1 MKIISD
7 LLETLAGCDHPVR
20 RVVIGLHW
28 VAVESRYVGLA
39 HTFRP
44 PGKYEVADSGA
55 LVGISA
61 LALAQRALS
70 WNLLEASLGL
80 AALNSLIEATGQ
92 PGNVFDRIPKLA
104 DGRKFTIIGRF
115 PFNDEV
121 RKAGATGWFLEME
134 ARRDELP
141 PPACEVVIPQSDLL
155 VVSATSLIN
164 HTLPRLLEL
173 AADTHAIVLG
183 PSTPMSDVLLRHGA
197 DVLAGIAVTDAD
209 ALFQSVAQGVKSFNK
224 LAGIVALS
232 KDRRDSGMAEKTLPR
247 AAAMA
252 ERAVEV
258 LAAGNQRLH
267 VAAIVHDIDA
277 SAGQLLGEFARDE
290 HGRGRKIRGL
300 IQEKVPY
307 GQDGE
312 LRRALFDIDS
322 AKHFFISQKLG
333 SGSVSCSLDT
343 QADQA
348 LDVQAEGG
356 GGYRLFGSCV
366 RKINLLNVPR
376 LEALGLGNFFRQQL
390 EEIKMD
396 ETYFGNY
403 KTLVAEAGK
412 FHGHVCNGIAIGTR
426 MKMSGLRR
434 IGINDP
440 KGSDRKKLMVFVE
453 IDRCATDAIMAL
465 TGCQPGKRTMKIR
478 DYGKMA
484 ATFINLESGMAVRVA
499 TRMKQRSSKASD
511 ERDFGAITESELF
524 SISDVT
530 VPLRPEDLPG
540 MPLRRV
546 ACERC
551 GETVLD
557 GRDVEYQGQTLC
569 QPCRDAND
577 YYRFSAATADAAH
590 G

>member
-20 RVVIGLHW
+20 RVMIGLHW

-70 WNLLEASLGL
+70 WNPLEASLGL

-183 PSTPMSDVLLRHGA
+183 PSTPMSDVLFRHGA

-232 KDRRDSGMAEKTLPR
+232 RDRRDSGMAEKTLPR

-343 QADQA
+343 
-348 LDVQAEGG
+348 
-356 GGYRLFGSCV
+356 
-366 RKINLLNVPR
+366 
-376 LEALGLGNFFRQQL
+376 
-390 EEIKMD
+390 
-396 ETYFGNY
+396 
-403 KTLVAEAGK
+403 
-412 FHGHVCNGIAIGTR
+412 
-426 MKMSGLRR
+426 
-434 IGINDP
+434 
-440 KGSDRKKLMVFVE
+440 
-453 IDRCATDAIMAL
+453 
-465 TGCQPGKRTMKIR
+465 
-478 DYGKMA
+478 
-484 ATFINLESGMAVRVA
+484 
-499 TRMKQRSSKASD
+499 
-511 ERDFGAITESELF
+511 
-524 SISDVT
+524 
-530 VPLRPEDLPG
+530 
-540 MPLRRV
+540 
-546 ACERC
+546 
-551 GETVLD
+551 
-557 GRDVEYQGQTLC
+557 
-569 QPCRDAND
+569 
-577 YYRFSAATADAAH
+577 
-590 G
+590 